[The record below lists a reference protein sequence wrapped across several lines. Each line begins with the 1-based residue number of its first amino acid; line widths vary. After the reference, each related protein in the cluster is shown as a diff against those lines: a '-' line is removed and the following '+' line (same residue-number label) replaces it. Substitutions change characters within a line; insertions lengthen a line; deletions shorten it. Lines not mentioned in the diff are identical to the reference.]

1 MKGEITLKRLERFMG
16 LAAALVLLSGAAPA
30 QADEIYLKNGKH
42 LSGKLVSMKEGK
54 LTLETTF
61 AGKLTLDWNQV
72 ERVVTEEAATIV
84 LNDGSTAQGRLKPS
98 KADDRMELSLDTISE
113 SRILE
118 PADIQAINPPVEP
131 PIKFSGKINV
141 GLNKA
146 SGNTDTENVH
156 ADAELVA
163 RAKKIRVTLGGAYNW
178 ASEDNENTEDNA
190 MGYLKH
196 DYFLTEKLYWYL
208 NGMLERDQFKDI
220 NLRTTV
226 GPGLGYQFFEG
237 ELMNLS
243 VEAGP
248 SYVNTDYDEED
259 DEDSISGRWAV
270 KFDRFFF
277 EKLFQYYFSN
287 EGYVSTSDMS
297 DVFMF
302 TKTGLRFP
310 LRAGLFFNLGWEWD
324 WDNTPADNAEKS
336 DYRYILSLG
345 YGF

>member
-1 MKGEITLKRLERFMG
+1 MG
-16 LAAALVLLSGAAPA
+16 LATLVLLFGGATAL
-30 QADEIYLKNGKH
+30 ADEIYLKNGNH
-42 LSGKLVSMKEGK
+42 LSGKLVFMKEGK
-54 LTLETTF
+54 LILETAF
-61 AGKLTLDWNQV
+61 AGKLTVDWNQV
-72 ERVVTEEAATIV
+72 ERVVTEEAATFV

-98 KADDRMELSLDTISE
+98 ESGDRMELSLDSV
-113 SRILE
+113 SVPRIVE

-146 SGNTDTENVH
+146 SGNTDTENAH
-156 ADAELVA
+156 ADAELIA
-163 RAKKIRVTLGGAYNW
+163 RAKKNRLTLGGTYNR
-178 ASEDNENTEDNA
+178 ASEDNSKTEDNA
-190 MGYLKH
+190 TGYLKH
-196 DYFLTEKLYWYL
+196 DYFLTKKFYWYL
-208 NGMLERDQFKDI
+208 NGMLERDKFKDI

-248 SYVNTDYDEED
+248 SYVNTDYDNAD

-287 EGYVSTSDMS
+287 EGYVSTSDTS

-324 WDNTPADNAEKS
+324 WDNTPAEDAEKS